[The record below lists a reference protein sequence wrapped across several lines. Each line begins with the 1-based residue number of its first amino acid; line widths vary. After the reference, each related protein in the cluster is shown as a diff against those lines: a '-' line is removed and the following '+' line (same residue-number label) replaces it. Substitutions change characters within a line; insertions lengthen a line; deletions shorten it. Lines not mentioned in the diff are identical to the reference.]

1 MINLELYKI
10 FKIVAEEENITK
22 ASERLSISQPAVTKH
37 IHNLEALLN
46 EKLFDRYNKG
56 LRLTEIGKKI
66 YNEIK
71 EPLVVLEKIESKYGN
86 QKNINLGTHVTV
98 FNKILGKNL
107 AQYCKKYSNIKV
119 NIDRSDLPD
128 LFLKLENQKIDI
140 IVSKKDEN
148 YTNDNIEFI
157 KLTDLHDI
165 LIVNSE
171 YNKFKKIVTLDD
183 LKDKIIYMPRKS
195 SITTIN
201 FFESIKDLTNNSI
214 NYNNINYR
222 TMLEMLKYDNNIG
235 LVTKEAV
242 LDEIERKEFDEL
254 NTEFKIKPVEYGIYV
269 NNKNRFK
276 ELNNLIKELEN
287 ILQ

>member
-22 ASERLSISQPAVTKH
+22 ASERLNISQPAVTKH

-56 LRLTEIGKKI
+56 LRLTKVGKKI

-107 AQYCKKYSNIKV
+107 AQYCKKYSNVKV

-128 LFLKLENQKIDI
+128 LLLKLENQKIDI

-171 YNKFKKIVTLDD
+171 YNKFKKIVTLED

>member
-107 AQYCKKYSNIKV
+107 AQYCKKYSNVKV

-201 FFESIKDLTNNSI
+201 FFESIKNLTNNSI

>member
-107 AQYCKKYSNIKV
+107 AQYCKKYSNVKV

-287 ILQ
+287 IL

>member
-1 MINLELYKI
+1 M
-10 FKIVAEEENITK
+10 
-22 ASERLSISQPAVTKH
+22 
-37 IHNLEALLN
+37 
-46 EKLFDRYNKG
+46 
-56 LRLTEIGKKI
+56 
-66 YNEIK
+66 
-71 EPLVVLEKIESKYGN
+71 
-86 QKNINLGTHVTV
+86 
-98 FNKILGKNL
+98 
-107 AQYCKKYSNIKV
+107 
-119 NIDRSDLPD
+119 
-128 LFLKLENQKIDI
+128 
-140 IVSKKDEN
+140 
-148 YTNDNIEFI
+148 
-157 KLTDLHDI
+157 TDLHDI

>member
-22 ASERLSISQPAVTKH
+22 ASERLNISQPAVTKH
-37 IHNLEALLN
+37 IRNLEALLN

-56 LRLTEIGKKI
+56 LRLTKVGKKI

-107 AQYCKKYSNIKV
+107 AQYCKKYSNVKV

-128 LFLKLENQKIDI
+128 LLLKLENQKIDI

-171 YNKFKKIVTLDD
+171 YNKFKKTITLED

-287 ILQ
+287 IL

>member
-22 ASERLSISQPAVTKH
+22 ASERLNISQPAVTKH

-107 AQYCKKYSNIKV
+107 AQYCKKYSNVKV

-287 ILQ
+287 IL

>member
-22 ASERLSISQPAVTKH
+22 ASERLNISQPAVTKH
-37 IHNLEALLN
+37 IRNLEALLN

-107 AQYCKKYSNIKV
+107 AQYCKKYSNVKV

>member
-107 AQYCKKYSNIKV
+107 AQYCKKYSNVKV

>member
-22 ASERLSISQPAVTKH
+22 ASERLNISQPAVTKH

-56 LRLTEIGKKI
+56 LRLTKVGKKI

-107 AQYCKKYSNIKV
+107 AQYCKKYSNVKV

-128 LFLKLENQKIDI
+128 LLLKLENQKIDI

>member
-22 ASERLSISQPAVTKH
+22 ASERLNISQPAVTKH

-56 LRLTEIGKKI
+56 LRLTKVGKKI

-107 AQYCKKYSNIKV
+107 AQYCKKYSNVKV

-128 LFLKLENQKIDI
+128 LLLKLENQKIDI

-171 YNKFKKIVTLDD
+171 YNKFKKIVTLED

-201 FFESIKDLTNNSI
+201 FFESIKDLT
-214 NYNNINYR
+214 
-222 TMLEMLKYDNNIG
+222 NNIG

-287 ILQ
+287 IL

>member
-22 ASERLSISQPAVTKH
+22 ASERLNISQPAVTKH

-56 LRLTEIGKKI
+56 LRLTKVGKKI

-107 AQYCKKYSNIKV
+107 AQYCKKYSNVKV

-128 LFLKLENQKIDI
+128 LLLKLENQKIDI

-171 YNKFKKIVTLDD
+171 YNKFKKIVTLED

-287 ILQ
+287 IL

>member
-22 ASERLSISQPAVTKH
+22 ASERLNISQPAVTKH
-37 IHNLEALLN
+37 IRNLEALLN

-56 LRLTEIGKKI
+56 LRLTKVGKKI

-107 AQYCKKYSNIKV
+107 AQYCKKYSNVKV

-171 YNKFKKIVTLDD
+171 YNKFKKTITLED

-287 ILQ
+287 IL

>member
-107 AQYCKKYSNIKV
+107 AQYCKKYSNVKV

-171 YNKFKKIVTLDD
+171 YNKFKKTITLED

-287 ILQ
+287 IL

>member
-22 ASERLSISQPAVTKH
+22 ASERLNISQPAVTKH
-37 IHNLEALLN
+37 IRNLEALLN

-107 AQYCKKYSNIKV
+107 AQYCKKYSNVKV

-171 YNKFKKIVTLDD
+171 YNKFKKIVTLED

-287 ILQ
+287 IL

>member
-22 ASERLSISQPAVTKH
+22 ASERLNISQPAVTKH
-37 IHNLEALLN
+37 IRNLEALLN

-107 AQYCKKYSNIKV
+107 AQYCKKYSNVKV

-171 YNKFKKIVTLDD
+171 YNKFKKTITLED

-287 ILQ
+287 IL

>member
-107 AQYCKKYSNIKV
+107 AQYCKKYSNVKV

-171 YNKFKKIVTLDD
+171 YNKFKKTITLED

>member
-107 AQYCKKYSNIKV
+107 AQYCKKYSNVKV

-183 LKDKIIYMPRKS
+183 LKDKIIYMPRRS